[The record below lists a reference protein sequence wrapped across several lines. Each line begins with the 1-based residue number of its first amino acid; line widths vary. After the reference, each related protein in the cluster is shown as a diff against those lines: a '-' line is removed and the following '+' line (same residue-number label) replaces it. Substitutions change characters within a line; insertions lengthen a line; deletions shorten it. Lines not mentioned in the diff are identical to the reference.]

1 MAGNSIASSPA
12 VVRAREVD
20 ASSLSLLFS
29 SSKSQ
34 TPTERTLKV
43 SEISSA
49 DAAHNVGSSIVFD
62 VDWVIRVQIIR
73 KSYCGRLKWRL
84 TKRIIRSRIF
94 SESRTTASRTI
105 ATITRN
111 ARSWK
116 DVETRSAA

>member
-1 MAGNSIASSPA
+1 MISVKRA
-12 VVRAREVD
+12 VMRAREVD
-20 ASSLSLLFS
+20 DFSLSLLFS

-62 VDWVIRVQIIR
+62 VDWVNRVQMLR

-84 TKRIIRSRIF
+84 TKRFIRCRIF
-94 SESRTTASRTI
+94 PESRKADSRAI
-105 ATITRN
+105 
-111 ARSWK
+111 
-116 DVETRSAA
+116 ETRT